1 MKTYLR
7 VVRWLALAGC
17 VSVPHV
23 LSAGYHWPV
32 AIAAV
37 ALAATCD
44 FLASAGGA

>member
-23 LSAGYHWPV
+23 LPPGYHWPV
-32 AIAAV
+32 AISAV
-37 ALAATCD
+37 ALAAACD
-44 FLASAGGA
+44 FLASARGA